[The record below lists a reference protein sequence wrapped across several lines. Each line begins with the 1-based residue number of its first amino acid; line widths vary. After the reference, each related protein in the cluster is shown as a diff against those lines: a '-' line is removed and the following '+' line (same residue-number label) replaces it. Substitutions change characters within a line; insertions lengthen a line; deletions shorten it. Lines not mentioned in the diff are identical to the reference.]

1 MGAVDSLMLCHCS
14 LVSEALYETLIGS
27 LADGKH
33 LLVGIAKFVVKINS
47 EEKNEEVLPAL

>member
-1 MGAVDSLMLCHCS
+1 MDSLLLCHCA

-33 LLVGIAKFVVKINS
+33 LLVGIEKFVVQIS
-47 EEKNEEVLPAL
+47 REEKNEGVIPAL